1 MKKTI
6 SKKTKLTASIAIA
19 LLMVSAFGL
28 MVVPLRAQD
37 GTHGGIPQMASWP
50 TSPPAGVTPSVT
62 VTTTAFMSFQPN
74 PIGEGQNLLVNLWLE
89 PPTHYQRYRSGYT
102 VTFTKPDG
110 STDVVGP
117 LNSYQG
123 DTTAWFEYQVDQVGE
138 WKIKFTAA
146 ANYYRAGWYYNGEVY
161 DTQEDLPP
169 GPYGMFTSPIYLD
182 DAYYLEDSTPE
193 QTLIVQE
200 EQLFSW
206 PPRDLPTDYWDRPI
220 YIRNREW
227 WSIGGGYP
235 FTGMGGG
242 PDWPANTNVYA
253 SNYKYTP
260 YVTGPDSPHIVWR
273 RRGALGGI
281 VGGQYGYR
289 SLGPGEGTYAG
300 TPAIIFQGL
309 CYQTLQ
315 KVLDGEVKSVWQC
328 YDLRTGEIYWE
339 QVASTTTTSFFGMTF
354 TSVLAP
360 TVVTYDEA
368 PPSVPGAEQTGM
380 GAGYF
385 SLLSIGSRLI
395 KWDPFTGGIKAN
407 VTGMSGTYYREPYV
421 LSVQNLGYSVPA
433 DQRYRLINWTTT
445 GTSDDFSSRVLNNI
459 TWPLSSLG
467 TCDFE
472 SMVSVT
478 AQSMTDPGMGTSHG
492 TRVIGVS
499 LLDGTVLWNITTD
512 DITFSTSN
520 AVADQGKYT
529 VRMLGGWWD
538 AWNLD
543 DGTFAWKSDE
553 LEYPWGDFG
562 AYSISSFGGMFFD
575 QSYHGLYAINWTNGD
590 VVWNFLDPTIPYES
604 PFGVSPL
611 FVRGV
616 QIVDGKMYI
625 ANGEHSPTEPLM
637 RSWRL
642 YCLDIYSGEEL
653 WSIGGGGAAG
663 AISDGYLTFD
673 SRYDGYMYVF
683 GKGKSETTVSAPQTA
698 VPLGTP
704 MMITGSVLDMSPA
717 QPGTPCVS
725 KESMATQMEYLH
737 MQAPIDG
744 IWHNET
750 ITGVPVTFTAVDSDG
765 NWIDIGTVTTSGY
778 YGTFGLAWTP
788 SEEGTY
794 EIIASFEGD
803 DSYGSSGA
811 STFVTVGP
819 APAAAVPIEPEPTE
833 PEPTEPVPTEPE
845 PTEPQPTEPEPTE
858 PEPTEPAPTEPE
870 PTEPTEAPFITT
882 EVAIIAAVVIASIIG
897 IASFWA
903 LRKRK

>member
-1 MKKTI
+1 
-6 SKKTKLTASIAIA
+6 LIAA
-19 LLMVSAFGL
+19 FALVLLMTTTL
-28 MVVPLRAQD
+28 MVLANVAVQAQEP
-37 GTHGGIPQMASWP
+37 HGGAPELAAWP
-50 TSPPAGVTPSVT
+50 TSPLEGVTPSVT

-74 PIGEGQNLLVNLWLE
+74 PIGEGQSLLVNLWLE
-89 PPTHYQRYRSGYT
+89 PPTHYHRYRSGYT
-102 VTFTKPDG
+102 VTITKPDG
-110 STDVVGP
+110 SQDVIGP
-117 LNSYQG
+117 INSYQG
-123 DTTAWFEYQVDQVGE
+123 DTTAWFEYSVDMSGE
-138 WKIKFTAA
+138 WTLQFTAE
-146 ANYYRAGWYYNGEVY
+146 ANYYPAGWYYNGEHY
-161 DTQEDLPP
+161 ETEEDLPP
-169 GPYGMFTSPIYLD
+169 GPFGMFDRPIHLE
-182 DAYYLEDSTPE
+182 DAYYLADSTPE

-200 EQLFSW
+200 DQVLSW

-220 YIRNREW
+220 YITNREW
-227 WSIGGGYP
+227 WAIGGGYP

-253 SNYKYTP
+253 SNYMYTP

-281 VGGQYGYR
+281 AGGQYGYR

-309 CYQTLQ
+309 CYQTIQ
-315 KVLDGEVKSVWQC
+315 KVLDGEVKAVWQC

-339 QVASTTTTSFFGMTF
+339 QEAVITGMGYFG
-354 TSVLAP
+354 P
-360 TVVTYDEA
+360 TYGTPTLVTYDDA
-368 PPSVPGAEQTGM
+368 PPSVPGAEQTGL
-380 GAGYF
+380 GTGYF
-385 SLLSIGSRLI
+385 SLLSIGSTLT
-395 KWDPFTGGIKAN
+395 KYDPWTGEVKAS
-407 VTGMSGTYYREPYV
+407 VPGMSGTYYREPYV
-421 LSVQNLGYSVPA
+421 LSVQNLGGGN
-433 DQRYRLINWTTT
+433 YRLINWTTS
-445 GTSDDFSSRVLNNI
+445 GTSDDFSSRVMSNI
-459 TWPLSSLG
+459 SFPFSSLG
-467 TCDFE
+467 ATDFE
-472 SMVSVT
+472 SMVTVRTS
-478 AQSMTDPGMGTSHG
+478 SITDPGMGTSHG
-492 TRVIGVS
+492 TRIEGAS
-499 LLDGTVLWNITTD
+499 LITGELLWNTTTD
-512 DITFSTSN
+512 DITFSGST
-520 AVADQGKYT
+520 AVADQGKFT

-562 AYSISSFGGMFFD
+562 AYSISSYGGMFFD

-590 VVWNFLDPTIPYES
+590 VVWNFFDPTTPYES

-653 WSIGGGGAAG
+653 WSIGVGGAAG

-750 ITGVPVTFTAVDSDG
+750 ITGVSVTLAAVDSDG
-765 NWIDIGTVTTSGY
+765 NWIDIGITTTDGY
-778 YGTFGLAWTP
+778 YGTFGHEWTP
-788 SEEGTY
+788 PDEGKY

-803 DSYGSSGA
+803 ESYGSSGA
-811 STFVTVGP
+811 STYVTVGP
-819 APAAAVPIEPEPTE
+819 APEEVEEVDLDTIEGSVSDVEDNLSN
-833 PEPTEPVPTEPE
+833 
-845 PTEPQPTEPEPTE
+845 Q
-858 PEPTEPAPTEPE
+858 
-870 PTEPTEAPFITT
+870 TT
-882 EVAIIAAVVIASIIG
+882 YILATLVLVIIAIVIAVYSL
-897 IASFWA
+897 
-903 LRKRK
+903 LRPRK